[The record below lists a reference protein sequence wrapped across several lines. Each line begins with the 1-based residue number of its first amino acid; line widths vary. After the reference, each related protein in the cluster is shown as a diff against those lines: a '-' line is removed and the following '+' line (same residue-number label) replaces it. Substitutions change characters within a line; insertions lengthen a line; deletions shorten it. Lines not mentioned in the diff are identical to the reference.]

1 LKHIIKQYRREKLE
15 NKLINVT
22 KIYLPELKKY
32 EAYIDKI
39 FRLGYVTNNG
49 PLVKELQNRL
59 EKYLGVKHILL
70 VANGTIALQI
80 AYKLL
85 DIKGDAITT
94 PFSFVATTSSQIWQ
108 GINPVFADIN
118 KDTFNIDY
126 EKIEEKISKT
136 TSAIIPVHVFGNAC
150 DVEKIDEIAKKYNLK
165 VIYDAAHAFGVNYK
179 GNSVLNYG
187 DISTLSFHATKVF
200 HTIEGG
206 ALVIND
212 DEIYD
217 KATRIINF
225 GISDQEHITEVG
237 INGRMNEF
245 EAAMGLCVLDDI
257 DKIFENRK
265 KAYENYMNYL
275 SKTVIRQEQNI
286 YSSLNY
292 CYFPVVFKD
301 EETLLKVKEALASEN
316 IYPRR
321 YFYPSLNNLPYIKD
335 KTNTTPNSEFV
346 SSRILCL
353 PLYDSLELTVQ
364 ENIINIINKIA

>member
-1 LKHIIKQYRREKLE
+1 M
-15 NKLINVT
+15 INVT
-22 KIYLPELKKY
+22 KTYLPELKKY
-32 EAYIDKI
+32 EAYLEKI
-39 FRLGYVTNNG
+39 FKLGFVTNNG

-85 DIKGDAITT
+85 DIKGEAITT
-94 PFSFVATTSSQIWQ
+94 PFSFVATTSSQVWE
-108 GINPVFADIN
+108 GINPVFVDIN

-126 EKIEEKISKT
+126 KKIEEKISKT

-150 DVEKIDEIAKKYNLK
+150 DVEKIDEIAKKFNLK
-165 VIYDAAHAFGVNYK
+165 VIYDAAHAFGVKYK

-187 DISTLSFHATKVF
+187 DISTLSFHATKIF

-217 KATRIINF
+217 KARRIINF
-225 GISDQEHITEVG
+225 GISDPEHITEVG
-237 INGRMNEF
+237 INGKMNEF
-245 EAAMGLCVLDDI
+245 QAAMGLCVLDDI

-265 KAYENYMNYL
+265 KVYENYMNYL
-275 SKTVIRQEQNI
+275 SKNVIRQEQNI
-286 YSSLNY
+286 NSSLNY

-335 KTNTTPNSEFV
+335 KTNRAPNSEFV

-364 ENIINIINKIA
+364 KNIINIINKIA

>member
-1 LKHIIKQYRREKLE
+1 M
-15 NKLINVT
+15 INVT

-32 EAYIDKI
+32 EEYIEKI
-39 FRLGYVTNNG
+39 FNLGLVTNNG

-59 EKYLGVKHILL
+59 EKYLGVKHLLL
-70 VANGTIALQI
+70 VSNGTIALQI

-85 DIKGDAITT
+85 DIKGEAITT
-94 PFSFVATTSSQIWQ
+94 PFSFVATTSSQLWE
-108 GINPVFADIN
+108 GINPVFVDIN

-126 EKIEEKISKT
+126 TKFEEKISKT

-165 VIYDAAHAFGVNYK
+165 VIYDAAHAFGVKYK

-187 DISTLSFHATKVF
+187 DISTLSFHATKIF

-212 DEIYD
+212 DELYD
-217 KATRIINF
+217 KAIRLINF
-225 GISDQEHITEVG
+225 GITDAEHITEVG
-237 INGRMNEF
+237 INGKMNEF
-245 EAAMGLCVLDDI
+245 QAAMGLCVLDDI

-265 KAYENYMNYL
+265 KVYENYMNYL
-275 SKTVIRQEQNI
+275 SKNMIKQVQNI
-286 YSSLNY
+286 DSSLNY
-292 CYFPVVFKD
+292 SYFPVVFKD

-316 IYPRR
+316 IYARR
-321 YFYPSLNNLPYIKD
+321 YFYPSLNDLPYIKD
-335 KTNTTPNSEFV
+335 KTNKTPNSESV

-353 PLYDSLELTVQ
+353 PMYDSLELEVQ
-364 ENIINIINKIA
+364 RNIISIINAIA

>member
-1 LKHIIKQYRREKLE
+1 M
-15 NKLINVT
+15 INVT
-22 KIYLPELKKY
+22 KTYLPELTKY
-32 EAYIDKI
+32 EAYLERI
-39 FRLGYVTNNG
+39 FSLGLVTNNG

-59 EKYLGVKHILL
+59 ERYLGIKHILL

-85 DIKGDAITT
+85 DIKGEAITT

-108 GINPVFADIN
+108 GISPVFADIN

-126 EKIEEKISKT
+126 KKIEEKVTKN

-150 DVEKIDEIAKKYNLK
+150 DVEKIDEIAKIFNLK

-187 DISTLSFHATKVF
+187 DISTLSFHATKIF

-217 KATRIINF
+217 KAIRMINF
-225 GISDQEHITEVG
+225 GISNSGHITDIG
-237 INGRMNEF
+237 INGKMNEF
-245 EAAMGLCVLDDI
+245 QAAMGLCVLDDI

-265 KAYENYMNYL
+265 KVYENYMSYL
-275 SKTVIRQEQNI
+275 SKNVIRQDQNI
-286 YSSLNY
+286 NSSLNY
-292 CYFPVVFKD
+292 SYFPVVFKD
-301 EETLLKVKEALASEN
+301 EETLLKVKEVLASEN
-316 IYPRR
+316 IYARR
-321 YFYPSLNNLPYIKD
+321 YFYPSLNDLPYIKD
-335 KTNTTPNSEFV
+335 KTHRTPNSEFV

-353 PLYDSLELTVQ
+353 PMYDSLDLTVQ
-364 ENIINIINKIA
+364 KNIINIINTIA

>member
-1 LKHIIKQYRREKLE
+1 M
-15 NKLINVT
+15 INVT

-32 EAYIDKI
+32 EAYLEKI
-39 FRLGYVTNNG
+39 FKIGFVTNNG
-49 PLVKELQNRL
+49 PLVKELQNKL
-59 EKYLGVKHILL
+59 EKYLGVKHLLL
-70 VANGTIALQI
+70 VSNGTMALQI

-85 DIKGDAITT
+85 GIKGDAITT
-94 PFSFVATTSSQIWQ
+94 PFSFVATTSSQVWQ
-108 GINPVFADIN
+108 GINPIFADIN

-126 EKIEEKISKT
+126 KKIKEKISKS

-150 DVEKIDEIAKKYNLK
+150 DVEKIDEIAQKFNLK
-165 VIYDAAHAFGVNYK
+165 VIYDAAHAFGVKYK

-187 DISTLSFHATKVF
+187 DISTLSFHATKIF

-217 KATRIINF
+217 KARRIINF
-225 GISDQEHITEVG
+225 GISDQEHITEIG

-245 EAAMGLCVLDDI
+245 EAAMGLCVLEDI

-265 KAYENYMNYL
+265 KAYENYMTYL
-275 SKTVIRQEQNI
+275 SKNVIRQKQNMN
-286 YSSLNY
+286 SSLNY
-292 CYFPVVFKD
+292 SYFPVVFKD
-301 EETLLKVKEALASEN
+301 EETLLKVKEALAVEN

-321 YFYPSLNNLPYIKD
+321 YFYPSLNTLPYIKD
-335 KTNTTPNSEFV
+335 KTHSASNSEFV

-353 PLYDSLELTVQ
+353 PLYASLESEVQ
-364 ENIINIINKIA
+364 KNIIGIINKIS

>member
-1 LKHIIKQYRREKLE
+1 M
-15 NKLINVT
+15 INVT
-22 KIYLPELKKY
+22 KIYLPKLKKY
-32 EAYIDKI
+32 EEYLEKI
-39 FRLGYVTNNG
+39 FELGFVTNNG
-49 PLVKELQNRL
+49 PLVKELQTRL

-85 DIKGDAITT
+85 DIKGETITT
-94 PFSFVATTSSQIWQ
+94 PFSFVATTSSQVWQ

-126 EKIEEKISKT
+126 KKIEERISKT

-150 DVEKIDEIAKKYNLK
+150 EVERIDEIAKNFDLK
-165 VIYDAAHAFGVNYK
+165 VIYDAAHAFGVKYK
-179 GNSVLNYG
+179 ENSLLSYG

-206 ALVIND
+206 ALVIKD
-212 DEIYD
+212 DELYD
-217 KATRIINF
+217 KAKRIINF
-225 GISDQEHITEVG
+225 GISDEERIPEVG

-245 EAAMGLCVLDDI
+245 EAAMGLCVLDDM

-265 KAYENYMNYL
+265 KAYENYMNHL
-275 SKTVIRQEQNI
+275 SKNATRQEQNI
-286 YSSLNY
+286 NSSLNY

-301 EETLLKVKEALASEN
+301 EETLLKVKAALESEN

-321 YFYPSLNNLPYIKD
+321 YFYPALNDLPYIKD
-335 KTNTTPNSEFV
+335 KAHRTPNSEFV

-353 PLYDSLELTVQ
+353 PMYASLELTVQ
-364 ENIINIINKIA
+364 KNIINIINKIA

>member
-1 LKHIIKQYRREKLE
+1 MV
-15 NKLINVT
+15 NVT
-22 KIYLPELKKY
+22 KTYLPDLKKY
-32 EAYIDKI
+32 EVYLEKI
-39 FRLGYVTNNG
+39 FKLGFVTNNG

-59 EKYLGVKHILL
+59 EQYLGVKHILL

-80 AYKLL
+80 AYNLL
-85 DIKGDAITT
+85 DIKGEAITT
-94 PFSFVATTSSQIWQ
+94 PFSFVATTSSQVWQ

-126 EKIEEKISKT
+126 KKIQEKISKT

-150 DVEKIDEIAKKYNLK
+150 DIEEIDEIAKQFNLK
-165 VIYDAAHAFGVNYK
+165 VIYDAAHAFGVKYK

-187 DISTLSFHATKVF
+187 NISTLSFHATKIF

-206 ALVIND
+206 ALIIND

-217 KATRIINF
+217 KANRIINF
-225 GISDQEHITEVG
+225 GISDKEHISEVG

-265 KAYENYMNYL
+265 KVYENYMNHL
-275 SKTVIRQEQNI
+275 CNNVIRQEKNI
-286 YSSLNY
+286 NGTLNY
-292 CYFPVVFKD
+292 CYFPIVFRD
-301 EETLLKVKEALASEN
+301 EETLLKVKATLSNEN
-316 IYPRR
+316 IYARR
-321 YFYPSLNNLPYIKD
+321 YFYPSLNNLPYIKE
-335 KTNTTPNSEFV
+335 KTNKAPNSEFI

-353 PLYDSLELTVQ
+353 PLYDSLEWDVQ
-364 ENIINIINKIA
+364 KNIIDIVNKIA

>member
-1 LKHIIKQYRREKLE
+1 MV
-15 NKLINVT
+15 NVT
-22 KIYLPELKKY
+22 KTYLPELKKY
-32 EAYIDKI
+32 EAYLEKI
-39 FRLGYVTNNG
+39 FKIGFVTNNG
-49 PLVKELQNRL
+49 PLVKELENNL
-59 EKYLGVKHILL
+59 EKYLGVKHVLL

-80 AYKLL
+80 AYNLL

-94 PFSFVATTSSQIWQ
+94 PFSFVATTSSQVWQ

-126 EKIEEKISKT
+126 KKIKEKISKT

-150 DVEKIDEIAKKYNLK
+150 DVEKIDEIAKKFNLK
-165 VIYDAAHAFGVNYK
+165 VIYDASHAFGVKYK
-179 GNSVLNYG
+179 ENSVLNYG

-206 ALVIND
+206 ALVISD
-212 DEIYD
+212 DEIYN
-217 KATRIINF
+217 KARKIINF

-237 INGRMNEF
+237 INGKMNEF

-275 SKTVIRQEQNI
+275 SKKLIRQEQNI
-286 YSSLNY
+286 NSSLNY

-301 EETLLKVKEALASEN
+301 EESLLKVKRALENEN

-321 YFYPSLNNLPYIKD
+321 YFYPSLNDLPYIKN
-335 KTNTTPNSEFV
+335 KAHSVPNSEYI
-346 SSRILCL
+346 SIRILCL
-353 PLYDSLELTVQ
+353 PLYDSLEPNVQ
-364 ENIINIINKIA
+364 KNIIGIINKIT

>member
-1 LKHIIKQYRREKLE
+1 M
-15 NKLINVT
+15 INVT
-22 KIYLPELKKY
+22 KTYLPELKKY
-32 EAYIDKI
+32 ESYLEKI
-39 FRLGYVTNNG
+39 FKIGFVTNNG
-49 PLVKELQNRL
+49 PLVKELQSRL

-80 AYKLL
+80 AYNLL

-94 PFSFVATTSSQIWQ
+94 PFSFVATTSSQVWQ

-126 EKIEEKISKT
+126 KKITGKISKT

-150 DVEKIDEIAKKYNLK
+150 EVEKIDEIAKNFNLK
-165 VIYDAAHAFGVNYK
+165 VIYDAAHAFGVKYK

-187 DISTLSFHATKVF
+187 NISTLSFHATKIF

-212 DEIYD
+212 DETYD
-217 KATRIINF
+217 KGRRIINF
-225 GISDQEHITEVG
+225 GISDQQHITEVG
-237 INGRMNEF
+237 INGKMNEF

-257 DKIFENRK
+257 DKILESRK
-265 KAYENYMNYL
+265 KAYENYMTYL
-275 SKTVIRQEQNI
+275 SKNVITQEQNI
-286 YSSLNY
+286 NSSLNY

-301 EETLLKVKEALASEN
+301 EETLLKVKEALANEN

-321 YFYPSLNNLPYIKD
+321 YFYPSLNDLSYIKD
-335 KTNTTPNSEFV
+335 KTHSVPNSEFV

-353 PLYDSLELTVQ
+353 PLYDSLEWEVQ
-364 ENIINIINKIA
+364 KNIIDIINKTA

>member
-1 LKHIIKQYRREKLE
+1 M
-15 NKLINVT
+15 INVT
-22 KIYLPELKKY
+22 KTYLPELKKY
-32 EAYIDKI
+32 EAYIEKI
-39 FRLGYVTNNG
+39 FKLGFLTNNG
-49 PLVKELQNRL
+49 PLVKELQTRL

-70 VANGTIALQI
+70 VSNGTIALQI

-85 DIKGDAITT
+85 EIKGEAITT

-126 EKIEEKISKT
+126 RKIEEKISKN

-150 DVEKIDEIAKKYNLK
+150 DVEKIDEIAKIYNLK
-165 VIYDAAHAFGVNYK
+165 VIYDAAHAFGVKYK

-187 DISTLSFHATKVF
+187 DISTLSFHATKIF

-217 KATRIINF
+217 KARRIINF
-225 GISDQEHITEVG
+225 GISDAGHITDVG
-237 INGRMNEF
+237 INGKMNEF
-245 EAAMGLCVLDDI
+245 QAAMGLCVLDDI

-265 KAYENYMNYL
+265 KVYDNYMNYL
-275 SKTVIRQEQNI
+275 SKNVIRQEQNI
-286 YSSLNY
+286 NSSLNY
-292 CYFPVVFKD
+292 CYFPTVFKD
-301 EETLLKVKEALASEN
+301 EENLLKVQAVLASEN
-316 IYPRR
+316 IYTRR
-321 YFYPSLNNLPYIKD
+321 YFYPSLNDLPYIKD
-335 KTNTTPNSEFV
+335 KPHRASNSEFV

-353 PLYDSLELTVQ
+353 PLYDSLESEVQ
-364 ENIINIINKIA
+364 KNIINIINATA

>member
-1 LKHIIKQYRREKLE
+1 MV
-15 NKLINVT
+15 NVT
-22 KIYLPELKKY
+22 KTYLPELKKY
-32 EAYIDKI
+32 EAYLEKI
-39 FRLGYVTNNG
+39 FKIGFVTNNG
-49 PLVKELQNRL
+49 PLVKELENKL
-59 EKYLGVKHILL
+59 EKYLGVKHVLL

-80 AYKLL
+80 AYNLL

-94 PFSFVATTSSQIWQ
+94 PFSFVATTSSQVWQ

-126 EKIEEKISKT
+126 KKIKEKISKT

-150 DVEKIDEIAKKYNLK
+150 DVEKIDEIAKKFNLK
-165 VIYDAAHAFGVNYK
+165 VIYDASHAFGVKYK
-179 GNSVLNYG
+179 ENSVLNYG

-206 ALVIND
+206 ALVISD
-212 DEIYD
+212 DEIYN
-217 KATRIINF
+217 KARKIINF

-237 INGRMNEF
+237 INGKMNEF

-275 SKTVIRQEQNI
+275 SKKLIRQEQNI
-286 YSSLNY
+286 NSSLNY

-301 EETLLKVKEALASEN
+301 EESLLKVKRVLENEN

-321 YFYPSLNNLPYIKD
+321 YFYPSLNDLPYIKN
-335 KTNTTPNSEFV
+335 KAHSVPNSEYI
-346 SSRILCL
+346 SIRILCL
-353 PLYDSLELTVQ
+353 PLYDSLEPNVQ
-364 ENIINIINKIA
+364 KNIIGIINKIT